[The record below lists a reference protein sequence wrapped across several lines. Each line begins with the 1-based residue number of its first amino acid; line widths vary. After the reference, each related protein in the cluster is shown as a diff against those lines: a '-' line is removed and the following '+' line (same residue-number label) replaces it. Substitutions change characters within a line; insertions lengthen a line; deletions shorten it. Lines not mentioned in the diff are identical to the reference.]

1 MAIPKAIEHMRSG
14 SGGLETVE
22 VTSTDGF
29 TYTGTSKS
37 IKEYKVG
44 MVLSIIPNR
53 ESANTIISNIIFN
66 INGLGN
72 IKLAESRTLKMGQQL
87 NGPNSYSIGHRA
99 STGFLKANEAFI
111 GQLEKN
117 GDVWYIIPQIQGFQ
131 LSDISEDTLGSNLTT
146 SASTVLNGRY
156 LRNIIISTSA
166 PSASDGVTGD
176 IWIQYSGT

>member
-22 VTSTDGF
+22 VTSADGI

-53 ESANTIISNIIFN
+53 ASANTTISNIIFN

-72 IKLAESRTLKMGQQL
+72 IKLAESRTLKIGQQ
-87 NGPNSYSIGHRA
+87 NGLSSYITGYSA
-99 STGFLKANEAFI
+99 SAGFLKANEAFI

-117 GDVWYIIPQIQGFQ
+117 GDVWYIIPQMQGFQ
-131 LSDISEDTLGSNLTT
+131 LSDIAGGTLGSNLTT
-146 SASTVLNGRY
+146 SSSTVLNGRY
-156 LRNIIISTSA
+156 LRNVTISTSP
-166 PSASDGVTGD
+166 PSASDGLIGD

>member
-22 VTSTDGF
+22 VTSTDGI

-53 ESANTIISNIIFN
+53 ANASTTISSIIFN

-72 IKLAESRTLKMGQQL
+72 IKLAESRTLK
-87 NGPNSYSIGHRA
+87 IG
-99 STGFLKANEAFI
+99 
-111 GQLEKN
+111 
-117 GDVWYIIPQIQGFQ
+117 
-131 LSDISEDTLGSNLTT
+131 
-146 SASTVLNGRY
+146 
-156 LRNIIISTSA
+156 
-166 PSASDGVTGD
+166 
-176 IWIQYSGT
+176 

>member
-22 VTSTDGF
+22 VTSADGI

-53 ESANTIISNIIFN
+53 ASANTTISNIIFN

-72 IKLAESRTLKMGQQL
+72 IKLAESRTLKIGQR
-87 NGPNSYSIGHRA
+87 NGLSSYSTGQRA
-99 STGFLKANEAFI
+99 STEFLKANEAFI

-117 GDVWYIIPQIQGFQ
+117 GDVWYIIPQMQGFQ
-131 LSDISEDTLGSNLTT
+131 LSDIDGGILGSNLTT
-146 SASTVLNGRY
+146 SSSTVLNGRY
-156 LRNIIISTSA
+156 LRNVTISTSA
-166 PSASDGVTGD
+166 PSVSDGSIGD